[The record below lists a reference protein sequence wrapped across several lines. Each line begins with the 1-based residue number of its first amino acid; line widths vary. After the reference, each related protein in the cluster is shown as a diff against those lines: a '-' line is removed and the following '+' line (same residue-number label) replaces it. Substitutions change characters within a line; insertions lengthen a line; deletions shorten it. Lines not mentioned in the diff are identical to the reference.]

1 MFELLII
8 AIFLWLLV
16 KAIGLAFKLTWGVAR
31 ITASILIGLALPV
44 LIVCFVFV
52 GGIALLASLLV
63 VVFAALQLLGVWD
76 KAINL
81 AAPLMGIVLLIQSA
95 QE

>member
-1 MFELLII
+1 MKKWNEWPRADKFM
-8 AIFLWLLV
+8 LV
-16 KAIGLAFKLTWGVAR
+16 VILVA
-31 ITASILIGLALPV
+31 S
-44 LIVCFVFV
+44 F
-52 GGIALLASLLV
+52 LV

-95 QE
+95 QEWKQQRGVAIFGLCAALFVLGCAIVVWFF